1 MDVFVSDLCLF
12 DAKAH
17 LKGLGL
23 KLCVAPLHL
32 KDSAFDVGNRTL
44 HL

>member
-12 DAKAH
+12 DATAH

>member
-1 MDVFVSDLCLF
+1 MDVFDLDFGLF
-12 DAKAH
+12 GATAH